1 MNQGIIPI
9 GKIDSHGERRI
20 IPVKKSLSKKAK
32 KVIEE
37 GVEEFMALPP
47 LAELTR
53 IGAREML
60 QAALEE
66 EVTIYLIRRDH
77 YERTSEAK
85 GSRSGSKGR
94 SVKIGSGDIGIGCL
108 R

>member
-1 MNQGIIPI
+1 M
-9 GKIDSHGERRI
+9 KR
-20 IPVKKSLSKKAK
+20 SLSKKAK

-53 IGAREML
+53 IGARVML

-66 EVTIYLIRRDH
+66 EVTIYLRGIITSGPRKRRAAGAGQ
-77 YERTSEAK
+77 RV
-85 GSRSGSKGR
+85 G
-94 SVKIGSGDIGIGCL
+94 V
-108 R
+108 